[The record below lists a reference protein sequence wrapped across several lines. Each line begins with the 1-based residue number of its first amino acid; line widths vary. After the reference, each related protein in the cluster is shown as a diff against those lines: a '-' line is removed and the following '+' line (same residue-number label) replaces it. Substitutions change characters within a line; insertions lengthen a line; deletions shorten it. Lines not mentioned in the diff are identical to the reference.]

1 MKYLNYGFRTNNGA
15 GSAACAVRIVGF
27 GREETVFIG
36 FFGYD
41 DAVLRTYHYAQAAA
55 FTSFD
60 INNNFTGH
68 LDNYA

>member
-1 MKYLNYGFRTNNGA
+1 MKYLNYGFRTNNSTG
-15 GSAACAVRIVGF
+15 GTACTFRIVSL

-36 FFGYD
+36 FLGDD
-41 DAVLRTYHYAQAAA
+41 DAALRTYHYAQAAA